1 MTICCHKSNYIKMCT
16 ACCYFG
22 TCTCCMELCSHTSQT
37 LGTLYWPPL
46 EKSIVAPSVR
56 LYHFFSNQSQRETR
70 RSLRVNKYRIQI
82 WYCIRIVSEL
92 YLNCIWIVSAETAI
106 SDTFWYFRFTQ
117 SLNQEEARMKTTHN
131 KCRLPPTSVDYP

>member
-1 MTICCHKSNYIKMCT
+1 MCT

-56 LYHFFSNQSQRETR
+56 LYQFFSNQTQREMADSVGVAEMLPIPLFVKLPFLCEAVMHLQWVELFPGFVFFGNTFPYELH
-70 RSLRVNKYRIQI
+70 SLMCVMRF
-82 WYCIRIVSEL
+82 
-92 YLNCIWIVSAETAI
+92 LN
-106 SDTFWYFRFTQ
+106 R
-117 SLNQEEARMKTTHN
+117 AR
-131 KCRLPPTSVDYP
+131 